1 MIESHDYRIQ
11 ISSTGLKT
19 GLVTASEDG
28 LRSLE
33 VSSPP
38 EFGGPAGIWS
48 PEHLFVASLASC
60 LMTTFRAMADASN
73 IDVVDYTDDATGH
86 LVRDETR
93 RYRFDEVTLRPR
105 VVVTDP
111 SHVDR
116 ALRLLDKAESV
127 CLISRS
133 VASSIKLEPEVTSAV
148 VSVT

>member
-11 ISSTGLKT
+11 LSGTGAKT
-19 GLVTASEDG
+19 GMLASSGDG
-28 LRSLE
+28 LDPLE

-73 IDVVDYTDDATGH
+73 IDVVDYRDDATGH

-93 RYRFDEVTLRPR
+93 KYLFDEVTLRPR
-105 VVVTDP
+105 VVVADP
-111 SHVDR
+111 SHIDR
-116 ALRLLDKAESV
+116 TLRLLEKAEGV

-133 VASSIKLEPEVTSAV
+133 VASSIKLEPRVTSG
-148 VSVT
+148 VTTGS